1 LVPIATEIIFFR
13 RPGERRIGSAL
24 DREWRRTGYEDELW
38 AQVETWEETGYLP
51 PAWYHRE
58 RGTSFDGMGP
68 PGSTVRLYY
77 ADFAGQIVLLHATS
91 RRPGRGSCRSVR
103 SEWSSRGSVSG
114 ASGSRMERTSMTRD
128 VSSCGRRV
136 EAKRDCAKV

>member
-1 LVPIATEIIFFR
+1 MVPIATEIIFFR

-91 RRPGRGSCRSVR
+91 GKAGK
-103 SEWSSRGSVSG
+103 GKLQ
-114 ASGSRMERTSMTRD
+114 ERTKRVVEQRLRQWREWFPHGAEIDRD
-128 VSSCGRRV
+128 GRLVARP
-136 EAKRDCAKV
+136 KRGGKT

>member
-1 LVPIATEIIFFR
+1 MVPIATEIIFFR

-91 RRPGRGSCRSVR
+91 GKAGK
-103 SEWSSRGSVSG
+103 GKLQ
-114 ASGSRMERTSMTRD
+114 ERTKRVVEQRLRQWREWFPHGAD
-128 VSSCGRRV
+128 IDGDGRLVARP
-136 EAKRDCAKV
+136 KRGGKT